1 MTTTLNSNSLRTFS
15 NSLVQFDKV
24 ISLSGSLDMRCGDI
38 FEITG
43 GDAKTFTI
51 VVGGEDLAVCSKTL
65 TATKNGRKLEF
76 KSLINI
82 TKVDSIE
89 VKDLDVVTIGKR
101 YGHNETLATH
111 GKDAVLIED
120 AVVSING
127 IDICVYIEGYLS
139 ADRVLTSKLRGYHII
154 NILGS
159 VPLLQVTE
167 EVNNQLQQAIIKAYD
182 VSVKKL
188 SLYYRELILEHIYKT
203 NPMLRFQRSHIEDL
217 AGELCNNRDFEEL
230 SYAQIL
236 SACQIVINNYDDYMP
251 AFRAEKKAA
260 QTL

>member
-1 MTTTLNSNSLRTFS
+1 MTTLSNSNTLRTFC

-76 KSLINI
+76 KSLLNI

-89 VKDLDVVTIGKR
+89 VKDLDVITIGKR
-101 YGHNETLATH
+101 YGHDETLATH

-120 AVVSING
+120 AVVSINN

-139 ADRVLTSKLRGYHII
+139 PDRVLTSKLRGYHIM

-159 VPLLQVTE
+159 TPLLQVTE

-260 QTL
+260 EA